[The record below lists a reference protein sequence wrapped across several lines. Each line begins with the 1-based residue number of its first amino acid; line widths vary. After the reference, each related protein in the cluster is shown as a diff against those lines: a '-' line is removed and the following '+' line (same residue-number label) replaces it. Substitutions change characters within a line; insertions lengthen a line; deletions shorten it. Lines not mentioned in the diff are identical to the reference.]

1 MTAGILVSF
10 ISDAVYPMFTSL
22 SQGHGIGRDLIPYER
37 FSIPLGLLCEFMLA
51 VGAVVAAIDL
61 WKLRGRGRKLSLIGM
76 FLLLPLFGFLG
87 LLMGTE
93 LNLGTARLEC
103 FGIFVFSIL
112 AIAYLFLPNI
122 RSTFEE
128 HSN

>member
-1 MTAGILVSF
+1 
-10 ISDAVYPMFTSL
+10 
-22 SQGHGIGRDLIPYER
+22 
-37 FSIPLGLLCEFMLA
+37 MLA

-61 WKLRGRGRKLSLIGM
+61 WKLRGRGRRLSLIGM